1 MASKLEQSRTRPAA
15 QCKETIGHEVMTH
28 VPPASFDAGNERV
41 EGFEIKDI
49 ETWALQSG
57 EAPVAIRPW
66 RENPRMHGQGKF
78 RR

>member
-1 MASKLEQSRTRPAA
+1 
-15 QCKETIGHEVMTH
+15 MTH